1 MRVATKGLLRGLCFF
16 MVMGLVGNLFAGG
29 LDTLRDVADYG
40 STHIPYTVLTKR
52 NPLDSVSS
60 IPVFIFL
67 HGAGERGTDNRA
79 QTKVGLP
86 ALIQSLDSLDSLIPS
101 YVIYA
106 PQCPLDKKWVDTD
119 WTLPGH
125 KMAANLNPPLAAA
138 MVGFVQLLRKNPRLD
153 RRRIYLTG
161 LSMGGFGVW
170 ELLQRYPQYFAA
182 AIPIC
187 GGGDPAQ
194 IDALTRTPI
203 HAFHGRKDKLVK
215 VARTTEMIDALIAK
229 GHHPQMNILE
239 DQGHL
244 CWNAV
249 YKNVEVI
256 HWFISQRRHDR

>member
-1 MRVATKGLLRGLCFF
+1 
-16 MVMGLVGNLFAGG
+16 MGGNLFAGG
-29 LDTLRDVADYG
+29 LDTLRGEALYG
-40 STHIPYTVLTKR
+40 GVHIPYTVLTKR
-52 NPLDSVSS
+52 HSLDTASS

-67 HGAGERGTDNRA
+67 HGAGERGSDNRA

-86 ALIQSLDSLDSLIPS
+86 ALIQSLDSLDSLIPN

-125 KMAANLNPPLAAA
+125 KMASKLNPPLAAA
-138 MVGFVQLLRKNPRLD
+138 MVGFVQVLRENPTLD

-161 LSMGGFGVW
+161 LSMGGFGAW

-194 IDALTRTPI
+194 IDARTRTPI
-203 HAFHGRKDKLVK
+203 WAFHGRKDKLVK
-215 VARTTEMIDALIAK
+215 VSRTTEMVDALIAK

-256 HWFISQRRHDR
+256 RWFISQSRHDR